1 MSPCNEEQRQKRF
14 TGGLQTSLVTRTQQW
29 IERKMF
35 TGSTKRSFCPIGD
48 KNKSDASNLAV
59 QAKTN
64 EAAAP
69 RIFERSPELGLFSE
83 LGNDIT
89 NGSPSQAH
97 SQKNNFS
104 ILDASIPNML
114 ANTIDLKLLSTNG
127 NGSIVGAQDKT
138 RVPTLLQLPTELLL
152 MIFDALQ
159 EIDGAHRSKYG
170 SSSTAA
176 PAASASLMLGLTCI
190 ELYDIHWN
198 RHGPVNL
205 AIRPFTLNAS
215 LWVRVIRNLAFPAVG
230 IYCMFHGWDK
240 PSCYIR
246 FVNRESYDTG
256 EYKKPLVEF
265 LAEKQK
271 YPRSYYTISTMAS
284 DTASLDHFN

>member
-1 MSPCNEEQRQKRF
+1 MSPYNEERRQKRF
-14 TGGLQTSLVTRTQQW
+14 TGGSQTSLVTRTEEC

-35 TGSTKRSFCPIGD
+35 TGSTKRNFSSIGD
-48 KNKSDASNLAV
+48 QDRLDASSLTV

-64 EAAAP
+64 KVAAP
-69 RIFERSPELGLFSE
+69 RIVVRSPELGLLSE

-89 NGSPSQAH
+89 DGSPSQVH
-97 SQKNNFS
+97 FQKRLS
-104 ILDASIPNML
+104 STVDVSVPNMP
-114 ANTIDLKLLSTNG
+114 ANAMDSKLWSTNG

-138 RVPTLLQLPTELLL
+138 RVSTLLKLPTELLL

-159 EIDGAHRSKYG
+159 EIDGTHRSKYG
-170 SSSTAA
+170 SCSTAA
-176 PAASASLMLGLTCI
+176 PATSASLMLGLTCI

-205 AIRPFTLNAS
+205 AIRPFALNAS
-215 LWVRVIRNLAFPAVG
+215 LWVRVIRDLAFPAVG
-230 IYCMFHGWDK
+230 IHCMIQGWDK

-246 FVNRESYDTG
+246 FVNWESYDTG

-265 LAEKQK
+265 LAGKQK
-271 YPRSYYTISTMAS
+271 HPRSYYTISTMAS
-284 DTASLDHFN
+284 DTASLYHFS